1 MAQDRRMLRILPI
14 LLLLLLPA
22 AASAAPADIDRG
34 YGTNGHTV
42 LDSGGGDY
50 VTAMA
55 IQPDGKTVVVAS
67 TPIKVDGVV
76 MRFTADGA
84 PDRSFGGG
92 DGVAIVVA
100 GT

>member
-55 IQPDGKTVVVAS
+55 IQPDGK
-67 TPIKVDGVV
+67 
-76 MRFTADGA
+76 
-84 PDRSFGGG
+84 
-92 DGVAIVVA
+92 IVVA
-100 GT
+100 GTQ